1 MEERAVRHSRNR
13 AGSRAA
19 ILEAAERVF
28 AEHGLSGAR
37 TDAIAAAAGVNKA
50 LLYYYFP
57 SKDALF
63 YAVLDAS
70 MKGFRVSALQILSQN
85 GPAAPILFQ
94 YVGTHFD
101 FIGAHPYYP
110 RLFQRLMLAG
120 GRWSQRLVDEH
131 LLPVARALNALLR
144 RGMRAGEFRALDATH
159 TAISLVALTVFYFS
173 AAPVIQLVS
182 GRDPFSAGGLR
193 RRKAE
198 VRKFIQY
205 ALLTNAESV
214 R

>member
-1 MEERAVRHSRNR
+1 MRQPRNP

-19 ILEAAERVF
+19 ILDAAERIF
-28 AEHGLSGAR
+28 AEQGLSGAR

-63 YAVLDAS
+63 YAVLDAR
-70 MKGFRVSALQILSQN
+70 MEGFRVDALRILSQV

-94 YVGTHFD
+94 YVGAHLD
-101 FIGAHPYYP
+101 FIGAHPHYP

-120 GRWSQRLVDEH
+120 GTWNRRLVDEH
-131 LLPVARALNALLR
+131 LMPVGRALNALLR
-144 RGMRAGEFRALDATH
+144 RGMLAGEFRNFDATH
-159 TAISLVALTVFYFS
+159 TAISLVALIVFYFS

-182 GRDPFSAGGLR
+182 GRDPVSAGGLR

-198 VRKFIQY
+198 VRRFIRY
-205 ALLTNAESV
+205 ALLTKPECV